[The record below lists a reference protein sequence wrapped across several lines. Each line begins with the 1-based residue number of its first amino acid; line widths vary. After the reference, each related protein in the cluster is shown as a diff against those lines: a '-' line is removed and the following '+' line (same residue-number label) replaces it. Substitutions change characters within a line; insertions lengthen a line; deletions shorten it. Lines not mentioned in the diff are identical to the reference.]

1 MDITAKLKV
10 LDQIYSL
17 YNYFTGG
24 WDYAC
29 QRYCAYCCTSKVT
42 MTTLEGYK
50 IVEHCTSHDKPD
62 LFEKLK
68 SGSCRSRFQPKI
80 TTNKLTELY
89 AQKDDMP
96 DEKDDSFSGKCPLLV
111 NNECPVY
118 QVRPFGCRCFV
129 SIHSCQK
136 KGYAEIDPILV
147 TINTLFL
154 QFIEHVDSQGC
165 SGNLTDMLMFM
176 QSKANQQAYKS
187 NRIVKPA
194 GALVANHPIKVLFI
208 PPEHKNRVKPVLQ
221 ALYNIKV
228 PGEQAGFD

>member
-96 DEKDDSFSGKCPLLV
+96 DEKEKRNKAIQKFKEEIKKNEKIKEIREKVVELCKKFPLYP
-111 NNECPVY
+111 N
-118 QVRPFGCRCFV
+118 F
-129 SIHSCQK
+129 
-136 KGYAEIDPILV
+136 
-147 TINTLFL
+147 
-154 QFIEHVDSQGC
+154 
-165 SGNLTDMLMFM
+165 
-176 QSKANQQAYKS
+176 
-187 NRIVKPA
+187 
-194 GALVANHPIKVLFI
+194 
-208 PPEHKNRVKPVLQ
+208 
-221 ALYNIKV
+221 
-228 PGEQAGFD
+228 